1 MTAVDPVRY
10 SRHLA
15 LPQVGSDG
23 QRRLEQSSVL
33 VVGLG
38 GLGSVA
44 SLYLANAG
52 VGHLVINDFD
62 RVDATNLPR
71 QILFRESDVGEYKT
85 HATAE
90 RLRAAN
96 PAPHVNVLNR
106 RLDADELRDAVGAC
120 SVVVDC
126 TDNFPTRLQLNA
138 ACVVARRPL
147 VTGAAIRFEGQVAVF
162 PNEVATGPCYRCLY
176 SDEDDNFANCA
187 GQGILAPVAGTIGA
201 LLATEALK
209 LLLGLQ
215 SGLRNHLWIYDAL
228 SGATRA
234 VAIRKS
240 PTCPVCSASSAGAAT
255 AATDRRE

>member
-1 MTAVDPVRY
+1 MTTVDPVRY

-15 LPQVGSDG
+15 LPQVGESG
-23 QRRLEQSSVL
+23 QRRLEQASVL

-62 RVDATNLPR
+62 KVDVTNLPR
-71 QILFRESDVGEYKT
+71 QILFREADVGEFKT

-120 SVVVDC
+120 ALVLDC
-126 TDNFPTRLQLNA
+126 TDNFPTRLRINA
-138 ACVVARRPL
+138 ACVAARKPL

-162 PNEVATGPCYRCLY
+162 PNDDRDSPCYRCLY
-176 SDEDDNFANCA
+176 SDEDENFANCA

-209 LLLGLQ
+209 LLLGLD
-215 SGLRNHLWIYDAL
+215 SGLRNRLWIYDAL
-228 SGATRA
+228 TGATRT
-234 VAIRKS
+234 VAICKA
-240 PTCPVCSASSAGAAT
+240 PACPVCGAM
-255 AATDRRE
+255 R

>member
-1 MTAVDPVRY
+1 MTTVDPVRY
-10 SRHLA
+10 ARHLA
-15 LPQVGSDG
+15 LPQVGPEG
-23 QRRLEQSSVL
+23 QRRLEHSSAL

-62 RVDATNLPR
+62 RVDASNLPR
-71 QILFRESDVGEYKT
+71 QILFQESHVGEYKT

-106 RLDADELRDAVGAC
+106 RLDADEIRDAVTAC
-120 SVVVDC
+120 GLVLDC

-138 ACVVARRPL
+138 ACVAAGKPL

-162 PNEVATGPCYRCLY
+162 PNADAAGPCYRCLY
-176 SDEDDNFANCA
+176 SDEDENFANCA

-201 LLATEALK
+201 LVATEALK
-209 LLLGLQ
+209 LLLGLE
-215 SGLRNHLWIYDAL
+215 SGLRNRLWIYDGL
-228 SGATRA
+228 SGATRT

-240 PTCPVCSASSAGAAT
+240 PSCPVCAAGAAS
-255 AATDRRE
+255 AATDR

>member
-15 LPQVGSDG
+15 LPQIGESG
-23 QRRLEQSSVL
+23 QRRLEQASVL

-44 SLYLANAG
+44 SLYLVNAG

-62 RVDATNLPR
+62 KVDATNLPR
-71 QILFRESDVGEYKT
+71 QILFHAADVGEFKT

-96 PAPHVNVLNR
+96 PAPCVSVLNR

-120 SVVVDC
+120 SLVLDC
-126 TDNFPTRLQLNA
+126 TDNFPTRLALNA
-138 ACVVARRPL
+138 ACVAAKKPL
-147 VTGAAIRFEGQVAVF
+147 VSGAAIRFEGQVAVF
-162 PNEVATGPCYRCLY
+162 LNNDSDSPCYRCLY
-176 SDEDDNFANCA
+176 SDEDENFANCA

-209 LLLGLQ
+209 LLLGLD
-215 SGLRNHLWIYDAL
+215 SGLRNRLWIYDAL
-228 SGATRA
+228 SGATRS
-234 VAIRKS
+234 VAIRKAPGC
-240 PTCPVCSASSAGAAT
+240 PTCS
-255 AATDRRE
+255 

>member
-1 MTAVDPVRY
+1 MTKVDPVRY
-10 SRHLA
+10 SRHVA
-15 LPQVGSDG
+15 LPQLGESG
-23 QRRLEQSSVL
+23 QHRLEQASVL

-71 QILFRESDVGEYKT
+71 QILFRDSDVGEYKT

-96 PAPHVNVLNR
+96 PAPHVSVLNR
-106 RLDADELRDAVGAC
+106 RLDADELRDAASAC
-120 SVVVDC
+120 SLVLDC
-126 TDNFPTRLQLNA
+126 TDNFPTRLLLNA
-138 ACVVARRPL
+138 ACVAARKPL

-162 PNEVATGPCYRCLY
+162 LNNDSTSPCYRCLY
-176 SDEDDNFANCA
+176 SDEDENFANCA

-201 LLATEALK
+201 LLATETLK
-209 LLLGLQ
+209 LLLGLD
-215 SGLRNHLWIYDAL
+215 SGLRNRLWIYDAL
-228 SGATRA
+228 TGTTRM
-234 VAIRKS
+234 VAIRKEVG
-240 PTCPVCSASSAGAAT
+240 CPACMQKGT
-255 AATDRRE
+255 GP